1 MSEIKP
7 ITGTNPLAGWEAPA
21 VTASNGQLDKNS
33 FLKLLVAQLQNQN
46 VADPMDP
53 AEVMAQTTQLT
64 LVEKMNEL
72 VESTAASTAAQ
83 RLSLAASLVGKD
95 VTYNDSGVKTTGK
108 VDSVRL
114 ESGTL
119 WLQIGDKEV
128 SSDEVVSVGPKS

>member
-1 MSEIKP
+1 MSEISP
-7 ITGTNPLAGWEAPA
+7 VAANSPLTGWEMP
-21 VTASNGQLDKNS
+21 TKSASNNQLDENA

-72 VESTAASTAAQ
+72 VESNAASTAAQ
-83 RLSLAASLVGKD
+83 RLSLAASLVGKN

-114 ESGTL
+114 ENGTL
-119 WLQIGDKEV
+119 WLQVGDKEI
-128 SSDEVVSVGPKS
+128 SSDEVVSVTS

>member
-1 MSEIKP
+1 MSN
-7 ITGTNPLAGWEAPA
+7 ITPVSGTNPLSGWEAPA
-21 VTASNGQLDKNS
+21 ATAPNGQLDKNA

-72 VESTAASTAAQ
+72 VESNAASTAAQ

-95 VTYNDSGVKTTGK
+95 VTFNVNGVKTTGK
-108 VDSVRL
+108 VESVRL
-114 ESGTL
+114 ESGAL
-119 WLQIGDKEV
+119 WLKVGDKEV
-128 SSDEVVSVGPKS
+128 TSDEVVSVS

>member
-21 VTASNGQLDKNS
+21 VTASNGQLVKNS
-33 FLKLLVAQLQNQN
+33 FLKLLVAQLQNQY

>member
-7 ITGTNPLAGWEAPA
+7 VTGTTPLTGWEAPA
-21 VTASNGQLDKNS
+21 AKASNGQLDKNA

-72 VESTAASTAAQ
+72 VESNAASTAAQ

-119 WLQIGDKEV
+119 WLQIGDKEI

>member
-7 ITGTNPLAGWEAPA
+7 VTGTTPLTGWEAPA
-21 VTASNGQLDKNS
+21 ATASNGQLDKNA

-72 VESTAASTAAQ
+72 VESNAASTAAQ

-119 WLQIGDKEV
+119 WLQIGDKEI

>member
-83 RLSLAASLVGKD
+83 RLSCG
-95 VTYNDSGVKTTGK
+95 
-108 VDSVRL
+108 
-114 ESGTL
+114 
-119 WLQIGDKEV
+119 
-128 SSDEVVSVGPKS
+128 

>member
-1 MSEIKP
+1 MSEINP
-7 ITGTNPLAGWEAPA
+7 INGTNPLKGWEPPA

-128 SSDEVVSVGPKS
+128 SSDEVVSVGPKL

>member
-1 MSEIKP
+1 MSNVTP
-7 ITGTNPLAGWEAPA
+7 VGATNPLSGWEAPTSA
-21 VTASNGQLDKNS
+21 TPSGQLDKNA

-72 VESTAASTAAQ
+72 VESNAASAAAQ

-95 VTYNDSGVKTTGK
+95 VTFNNNGVKTTGK
-108 VDSVRL
+108 VESVRL
-114 ESGTL
+114 ESGAL
-119 WLQIGDKEV
+119 WLKVGDKEIT
-128 SSDEVVSVGPKS
+128 SDEVVSVS